1 MSILFSERRQLWH
14 RPYSWKPAHSWTSCF
29 PCSIFKL
36 SFHQEFQAKLVH
48 SQLSLFFVLRAGG
61 TAGKAHPPLGRGV
74 LQIHSY
80 NIWIISTA
88 PELPLP
94 WSAVFLS
101 LHSIF
106 ISLFLHLHET
116 VCSISSYFYLTP
128 TADDLAC
135 YFEAADRNAHTF
147 LPALPRSPHLSLY
160 LCIPSLKTNLSTCT

>member
-1 MSILFSERRQLWH
+1 MSTKPIKR
-14 RPYSWKPAHSWTSCF
+14 YSKNLLIGKC
-29 PCSIFKL
+29 KL
-36 SFHQEFQAKLVH
+36 KHDA
-48 SQLSLFFVLRAGG
+48 
-61 TAGKAHPPLGRGV
+61 
-74 LQIHSY
+74 ISY